1 MKQQAI
7 VSMDDTSYTI
17 QELVQELETDFDVQD
32 VEVLEYYEKD
42 NQYRLLLNLEDD
54 ANLDRLQDIV
64 HDLDIDIEYVQLL
77 LPQRVVKSKPISM
90 FRSTGDSESRPIPL
104 FANSYGTVCKL
115 HEKSKNSQTGIDKLS
130 VFYETLDN

>member
-17 QELVQELETDFDVQD
+17 QELVQELETYFDVQD

-64 HDLDIDIEYVQLL
+64 HDLDIDIEYV
-77 LPQRVVKSKPISM
+77 
-90 FRSTGDSESRPIPL
+90 
-104 FANSYGTVCKL
+104 
-115 HEKSKNSQTGIDKLS
+115 
-130 VFYETLDN
+130 

>member
-7 VSMDDTSYTI
+7 VSMDDTSNTI

-64 HDLDIDIEYVQLL
+64 HDLDIDIEYV
-77 LPQRVVKSKPISM
+77 
-90 FRSTGDSESRPIPL
+90 
-104 FANSYGTVCKL
+104 
-115 HEKSKNSQTGIDKLS
+115 
-130 VFYETLDN
+130 

>member
-7 VSMDDTSYTI
+7 VSMDDTSYTV

-54 ANLDRLQDIV
+54 TNLDRLQDIV
-64 HDLDIDIEYVQLL
+64 HNLDIDIEYV
-77 LPQRVVKSKPISM
+77 
-90 FRSTGDSESRPIPL
+90 
-104 FANSYGTVCKL
+104 
-115 HEKSKNSQTGIDKLS
+115 
-130 VFYETLDN
+130 

>member
-7 VSMDDTSYTI
+7 VSMDDTSCTI

-42 NQYRLLLNLEDD
+42 NQYRLLLNLEND

-64 HDLDIDIEYVQLL
+64 HNLDIDIEYV
-77 LPQRVVKSKPISM
+77 
-90 FRSTGDSESRPIPL
+90 
-104 FANSYGTVCKL
+104 
-115 HEKSKNSQTGIDKLS
+115 
-130 VFYETLDN
+130 

>member
-17 QELVQELETDFDVQD
+17 QELAQELETDFDVQD

-54 ANLDRLQDIV
+54 ANLDRLQGIV
-64 HDLDIDIEYVQLL
+64 HDLDIDIEYV
-77 LPQRVVKSKPISM
+77 
-90 FRSTGDSESRPIPL
+90 
-104 FANSYGTVCKL
+104 
-115 HEKSKNSQTGIDKLS
+115 
-130 VFYETLDN
+130 

>member
-54 ANLDRLQDIV
+54 TDLDRLQDLV
-64 HDLDIDIEYVQLL
+64 HDLDIDIEYV
-77 LPQRVVKSKPISM
+77 
-90 FRSTGDSESRPIPL
+90 
-104 FANSYGTVCKL
+104 
-115 HEKSKNSQTGIDKLS
+115 
-130 VFYETLDN
+130 